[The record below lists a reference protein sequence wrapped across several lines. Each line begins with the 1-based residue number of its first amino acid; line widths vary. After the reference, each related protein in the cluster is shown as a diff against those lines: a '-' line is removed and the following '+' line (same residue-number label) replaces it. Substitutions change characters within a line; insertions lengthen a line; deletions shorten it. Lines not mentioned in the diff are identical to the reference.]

1 VVNQPVWIGIVVGV
15 FFVGIG
21 VSYAIFASTYDPN
34 TMKFQNQEL
43 FDQMMSQNPK
53 MTTNWMETMMQ
64 DEQFHDQAMDYMAK
78 NPEQMNQWM
87 VHDPKHVE
95 EMSTAMREN
104 HDFMMK
110 MMSVMMNDPDL
121 RLQMMGHMTESQEAI
136 EMMNKMMGPD
146 MVGSEMMSGSMME
159 SGMVKGDEAKIREL
173 ISVYQNVL
181 NNEEI
186 EKIPTLYSKQAIFMP
201 PEIPAIN
208 GVEEIGLTYE
218 YLFSQFDFELE
229 FNVKEIVISEN
240 FAYVYSNS
248 EGTITLKSNK
258 TEETSK
264 NQEIFIL
271 IKEGNDWKISKYM
284 FNSWS

>member
-1 VVNQPVWIGIVVGV
+1 MKFSTKVSILAISVVV
-15 FFVGIG
+15 FSVGIAFAL
-21 VSYAIFASTYDPN
+21 VSNS
-34 TMKFQNQEL
+34 
-43 FDQMMSQNPK
+43 
-53 MTTNWMETMMQ
+53 
-64 DEQFHDQAMDYMAK
+64 
-78 NPEQMNQWM
+78 
-87 VHDPKHVE
+87 
-95 EMSTAMREN
+95 
-104 HDFMMK
+104 
-110 MMSVMMNDPDL
+110 
-121 RLQMMGHMTESQEAI
+121 
-136 EMMNKMMGPD
+136 
-146 MVGSEMMSGSMME
+146 
-159 SGMVKGDEAKIREL
+159 DEAKIREL
-173 ISVYQNVL
+173 ISEYQNVL

-229 FNVKEIVISEN
+229 FDVKEVVISEN

-248 EGTITLKSNK
+248 EGLITLKSNK

-271 IKEGNDWKISKYM
+271 IKEGNDWKISRYI

>member
-1 VVNQPVWIGIVVGV
+1 MKFSTKVSILAISVVV
-15 FFVGIG
+15 FSVGIG
-21 VSYAIFASTYDPN
+21 VSYAIFSNTYDPN
-34 TMKFQNQEL
+34 TMKFANQEL

-53 MTTNWMETMMQ
+53 MTADW
-64 DEQFHDQAMDYMAK
+64 
-78 NPEQMNQWM
+78 
-87 VHDPKHVE
+87 
-95 EMSTAMREN
+95 
-104 HDFMMK
+104 
-110 MMSVMMNDPDL
+110 
-121 RLQMMGHMTESQEAI
+121 
-136 EMMNKMMGPD
+136 
-146 MVGSEMMSGSMME
+146 ME
-159 SGMVKGDEAKIREL
+159 SGMIEGDEAKILEL
-173 ISVYQNVL
+173 ISDYQNVL

-186 EKIPTLYSKQAIFMP
+186 EKIPTLFSEQAIFMP
-201 PEIPAIN
+201 PDIPAIN

-229 FNVKEIVISEN
+229 FDIKEIVISEN
-240 FAYVYSNS
+240 FAYVHSNS

>member
-1 VVNQPVWIGIVVGV
+1 MVQQSIWIGITIAV

-21 VSYAIFASTYDPN
+21 VSYAIFSSTNDPN
-34 TMKFQNQEL
+34 TMKFQNQQL

-53 MTTNWMETMMQ
+53 MTTNWMKTMMQ
-64 DEQFHDQAMDYMAK
+64 EAQFHDQAMDYMAK

-87 VHDPKHVE
+87 VQDPIHVE
-95 EMSTAMREN
+95 EMATAMREN

-121 RLQMMGHMTESQEAI
+121 RLQMMGHMTESQEAM
-136 EMMNKMMGPD
+136 EMMNKMMG
-146 MVGSEMMSGSMME
+146 SEMMNGSMME
-159 SGMVKGDEAKIREL
+159 SGMMEGDEAKIREL
-173 ISVYQNVL
+173 ISGYQMAL

-201 PEIPAIN
+201 TDVTAIN
-208 GVEEIGLTYE
+208 GVEEIVLTYE

-229 FNVKEIVISEN
+229 FDIKEVVISEN
-240 FAYVYSNS
+240 FAYVLSNS
-248 EGTITLKSNK
+248 EGTITLENSD

-271 IKEGNDWKISKYM
+271 IKEGDDWKISRYM